1 MYPRDE
7 ERVGIVLN
15 SVFKVVA
22 AVFDG
27 QIYEPLD
34 KLNVLQMVR
43 IPCLILFL
51 YETYLTVFFQNL
63 LTDLFFEVTLLLFV

>member
-1 MYPRDE
+1 M
-7 ERVGIVLN
+7 LN
-15 SVFKVVA
+15 SFFKVVA

-34 KLNVLQMVR
+34 KLSVLQMVR
-43 IPCLILFL
+43 ILPCLILFF
-51 YETYLTVFFQNL
+51 YKTYLTVFFQNL

>member
-1 MYPRDE
+1 M
-7 ERVGIVLN
+7 LN
-15 SVFKVVA
+15 SFFKVVA

-34 KLNVLQMVR
+34 KLSVLQMVR
-43 IPCLILFL
+43 ILPCLILFF